1 MDNFNQEPT
10 RFIFYLQF
18 AKQLPRYYFQ
28 LANILSYYNIQV
40 VPVSLDQ
47 LREMASN
54 RNKMVVIVGETDL
67 QTRGKM
73 RKALKSSLG
82 VMMRYRKISLFHIS
96 SFEKNLE
103 LAPTEKSNNYY
114 FVRLPESYELIVQ
127 QVCYFLAENLN
138 VINKWPGGRRA
149 KLPSA

>member
-1 MDNFNQEPT
+1 
-10 RFIFYLQF
+10 
-18 AKQLPRYYFQ
+18 
-28 LANILSYYNIQV
+28 
-40 VPVSLDQ
+40 
-47 LREMASN
+47 
-54 RNKMVVIVGETDL
+54 
-67 QTRGKM
+67 
-73 RKALKSSLG
+73 
-82 VMMRYRKISLFHIS
+82 MRYRKISLFHIS

-103 LAPTEKSNNYY
+103 LAPMEKSNNYY